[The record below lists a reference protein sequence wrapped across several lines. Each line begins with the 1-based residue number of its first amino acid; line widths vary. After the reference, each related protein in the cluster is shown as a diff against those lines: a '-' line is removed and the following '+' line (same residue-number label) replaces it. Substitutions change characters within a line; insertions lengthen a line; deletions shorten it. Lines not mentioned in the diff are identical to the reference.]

1 MPRYIKVVVGS
12 ESGEAPVI
20 VMRRDGVTG
29 LDVLGFVQD
38 VIGLFDMEALAQA
51 EGRTFK
57 HPFAKSVGAL
67 PQADITTG
75 RE

>member
-1 MPRYIKVVVGS
+1 MSRFIKVIVGD
-12 ESGEAPVI
+12 ERGEAPVI

-29 LDVLGFVQD
+29 LDVLGFLRD
-38 VIGLFDMEALAQA
+38 VIGLFDMEALAQV